1 MSKSQFLTKT
11 FSSYKGEK
19 RYSVKERLY
28 SFHDIAVSIPAN
40 SSQTLPMKSSS
51 TKMIEERD
59 RVSALKSPLKL
70 RKVLV

>member
-1 MSKSQFLTKT
+1 M
-11 FSSYKGEK
+11 
-19 RYSVKERLY
+19 KERLY

-51 TKMIEERD
+51 TKMVEERD